1 MAAKRESG
9 LYASGPGASMFSAM
23 RAGGGD
29 TDAVAGSS
37 APEKRPKGVSGV
49 PSVVLPSRDEGSSWS
64 ETAGPRKNVC
74 LRVPEE
80 LHAKVK
86 YFALREH
93 LKAGEVY
100 DAALAALEEAI
111 DARL

>member
-1 MAAKRESG
+1 MAAKREAG

-23 RAGGGD
+23 RAGSEEKGRD
-29 TDAVAGSS
+29 D
-37 APEKRPKGVSGV
+37 EKRPAAPRKQAAPDV
-49 PSVVLPSRDEGSSWS
+49 PSVVLPSREEGAGWS

>member
-1 MAAKRESG
+1 MSDVAAKRESG

-23 RAGGGD
+23 RASAA
-29 TDAVAGSS
+29 AVTES
-37 APEKRPKGVSGV
+37 AATEKKPQGVPDV
-49 PSVVLPSRDEGSSWS
+49 PSVVLPSREEGSSWS

-74 LRVPEE
+74 LRIPEE